1 MGYKFKTTKERS
13 RLMSKI
19 RSTETSLEIVLRKAL
34 WNEGIRYRKNYKKI
48 SGNPDIA
55 IVNKKIAIFVDG
67 EFWHGYKWKDKKKKI
82 KTNREYWIPKIE
94 RTILRDKINTRKLR
108 KEGWVVIRFWEQQLK
123 KDLTKCLK
131 KIRKELN

>member
-1 MGYKFKTTKERS
+1 MAYKFITTKERS

-19 RSTETSLEIVLRKAL
+19 RSNETSPEIILRKAL
-34 WNEGIRYRKNYKKI
+34 WGEGIRYRKNYKKI
-48 SGNPDIA
+48 AGNPDIA

-67 EFWHGYKWKDKKKKI
+67 EFWHGYKWKDKRKKI
-82 KTNREYWIPKIE
+82 KANRAYWIPKIE
-94 RTILRDKINTRKLR
+94 KNILRDKINTKKLR

-131 KIRKELN
+131 KIKKELN

>member
-19 RSTETSLEIVLRKAL
+19 RSTETSPEIVLRKAL

-67 EFWHGYKWKDKKKKI
+67 EFWHGYKWKDKKRKI
-82 KTNREYWIPKIE
+82 RANREYWIPKIE
-94 RTILRDKINTRKLR
+94 RTILRDKINTRKLQ
-108 KEGWVVIRFWEQQLK
+108 KEGWAVIRFWEQQLK